1 MSGAESLPARAGVVV
16 IGGGIVGCSV
26 AYHLVRR
33 DFRDVVLLERKQ
45 LTCGTTWHAAGLVGQ
60 LRATHNMTRLAQYSA
75 QLYARLAEETGQET
89 GFKRTGSLSVARGKE
104 RLEELLRGAS
114 MARCFGLEVEVLPL
128 GEVAERWP
136 HARVDDLAGAVYL
149 PGDGSASP
157 VDTTRALA
165 AGARAGGVRIF
176 ENTGVSDVI
185 CEDGR
190 VRGVVTEHGEISC
203 EHVVNA
209 AGMWA
214 REIGNRSNVNVPL
227 HAAEHFYVITEPIP
241 NLPAQLPTLR
251 DPDGCAY
258 FKCEA
263 GGRLLVGFFEPVAK
277 PWGMQGIPE
286 DFAFDSLPEDWEHLE
301 PVLESAAER
310 VPALREVGIRTFFN
324 GPESFTPDD
333 RYLLGPAPG
342 LRGYWVAAGFNSVG
356 IQSAGGAGKVLAD
369 WMLDGAP
376 PMDLWDVDLRRMLP
390 FQGDPEYLRER
401 CVEGLGL
408 LYAMHWPFR
417 QYTTARNVRCSALH
431 RELADAGACF
441 GELAGWERAN
451 WFDPGHRPGEP
462 PPRYEYSY
470 GRQNW
475 FEHSAAEHRAAR
487 EQVVVFDQ
495 SSFAKFRV
503 EGADA
508 LRVLNRV
515 CANDVDVEPGTT
527 VYTQWLNERGGIEAD
542 LSVTRCEEASF
553 LVVSG
558 AATALRDQHWLR
570 DHLPDGSRAVVR
582 EVTEELAVLSV
593 MGPGSRELLAPL
605 CGADLSNAAFP
616 YRASRQVEI
625 AGVALRATRIS
636 YVGELGWELYVAA
649 VHAPRLYR
657 ALRAA
662 GARNAGYHALD
673 SLRMEKGYR
682 HWGHDVTP
690 DDTPLEAGLGFAVA
704 FGKAEPF
711 LGRDALLRQREA
723 GLERRLLSFALD
735 DSEPLLLHDE
745 PIWRDG
751 RLVGRTTSGAYG
763 HSLGRSLALG
773 YVEWGR
779 DDRASDLCASRWE
792 IEIACRRHAARASLR
807 PFYDP
812 KSERLER

>member
-1 MSGAESLPARAGVVV
+1 MTRPETLPARTGAVV
-16 IGGGIVGCSV
+16 IGGGIVGCSI

-33 DFRDVVLLERKQ
+33 GYRDVVVLERKQ

-60 LRATHNMTRLAQYSA
+60 LRATHNMTRLAGYSA
-75 QLYARLAEETGQET
+75 ELYAGLAAETGQET
-89 GFKRTGSLSVARGKE
+89 GFRRIGSLSVARGAE

-114 MARCFGLEVEVLPL
+114 MARCFGLDVDVLSPAD
-128 GEVAERWP
+128 VAERWP
-136 HARVDDLAGAVYL
+136 QANVDDLAGAVCL
-149 PGDGSASP
+149 PGDGTASP

-165 AGARAGGVRIF
+165 AGATAGGARIF
-176 ENTGVSDVI
+176 EDTKVTGVVT
-185 CEDGR
+185 EAGR
-190 VRGVVTEHGEISC
+190 VRGVVTERGEIAC

-214 REIGNRSNVNVPL
+214 REVGRWSGVNVPL

-241 NLPAQLPTLR
+241 GLPDALPTLR
-251 DPDGCAY
+251 DPDGSAY
-258 FKCEA
+258 FKSEA
-263 GGRLLVGFFEPVAK
+263 GGRLLIGFFEPVAK
-277 PWGMQGIPE
+277 PWGMEGIPE
-286 DFAFDSLPEDWEHLE
+286 DFAFDALPDDWDHIE
-301 PVLESAAER
+301 PVFERAAVR
-310 VPALREVGIRTFFN
+310 VPAVREVGIRTFFN

-342 LRGYWVAAGFNSVG
+342 LGGYWVAAGFNSVG

-390 FQGDPEYLRER
+390 FQGDPDYLRER

-417 QYTTARNVRCSALH
+417 QYATARNVRCSALH
-431 RELADAGACF
+431 EELAADGACF

-451 WFDPGHRPGEP
+451 WFDPAHRPGDPTPE
-462 PPRYEYSY
+462 YVYSY

-475 FEHSAAEHRAAR
+475 FSHSAAEHLAAR
-487 EQVVVFDQ
+487 EGVVVFDQ

-503 EGADA
+503 AGPDA
-508 LRVLNRV
+508 LGVLNRV
-515 CANDVDVEPGTT
+515 SANDVDVAPGTA

-542 LSVTRCEEASF
+542 LTVTRCGEESF

-558 AATALRDQHWLR
+558 PATAVRDFHWLR
-570 DHLPDGSRAVVR
+570 DHAPEDAALVV
-582 EVTEELAVLSV
+582 EDASEALAVLSV
-593 MGPGSRELLAPL
+593 MGPDARNLLAPL
-605 CGADLSNAAFP
+605 CAGELSDAAFP
-616 YRASRQVEI
+616 YRASREVEI

-636 YVGELGWELYVAA
+636 YVGELGWELYVPKAE
-649 VHAPRLYR
+649 APVLYR

-704 FGKAEPF
+704 FDKAGDF
-711 LGRDALLRQREA
+711 LGRDALLRQRDA
-723 GLERRLLSFALD
+723 GVARRMVGFALD
-735 DSEPLLLHDE
+735 DPEPLLFHDE

-751 RLVGRTTSGAYG
+751 IRVGRTTSGAYG
-763 HSLGRSLALG
+763 HSLGRALALG
-773 YVEWGR
+773 YVAWGAEE
-779 DDRASDLCASRWE
+779 RAASLAASRWE
-792 IEIACRRHAARASLR
+792 IEIACERHTARPSLR

-812 KSERLER
+812 ASRRLRD

>member
-1 MSGAESLPARAGVVV
+1 VSGAEALPARAGAVV

-33 DFRDVVLLERKQ
+33 GFRDVVVLERKQ

-75 QLYARLAEETGQET
+75 ELYARLAEETGQET
-89 GFKRTGSLSVARGKE
+89 GFRRTGSLSVARGSE
-104 RLEELLRGAS
+104 RLEELLRGVS

-128 GEVAERWP
+128 AELAERWP

-165 AGARAGGVRIF
+165 AGATAGGARIF
-176 ENTGVSDVI
+176 ENTKVSDVI

-190 VRGVVTEHGEISC
+190 VRGVVTERGEIAC

-214 REIGNRSNVNVPL
+214 REVGNWSNVNVPL

-241 NLPAQLPTLR
+241 DLPAHVPTLR

-258 FKCEA
+258 FKYEA

-324 GPESFTPDD
+324 GPEAFTPDD

-390 FQGDPEYLRER
+390 FQGDPDYLRER

-417 QYTTARNVRCSALH
+417 QYETARDMRRSALY
-431 RELADAGACF
+431 RQLADEGACF

-451 WFDPGHRPGEP
+451 WFDPDHRPGGP

-503 EGADA
+503 EGAGA
-508 LRVLNRV
+508 LGVLNRV
-515 CANDVDVEPGTT
+515 SANDVDVEPGTT

-542 LSVTRCEEASF
+542 LSVTRCGEASF

-558 AATALRDQHWLR
+558 AATVLRDYHWLQ
-570 DHLPDGSRAVVR
+570 DHVPDASRPVITD
-582 EVTEELAVLSV
+582 VTEELAVLSV

-605 CGADLSNAAFP
+605 CSADLSNAAFP
-616 YRASRQVEI
+616 YRASREIEI

-636 YVGELGWELYVAA
+636 YVGELGWELYVTAP
-649 VHAPRLYR
+649 HASRLHR

-704 FGKAEPF
+704 FDKADDF
-711 LGRDALLRQREA
+711 LGRDALLRQRDA
-723 GLERRLLSFALD
+723 GLERRLLAFALED
-735 DSEPLLLHDE
+735 PEPLLLHDE

-763 HSLGRSLALG
+763 HSLGCALALG
-773 YVEWGR
+773 YVEWNR
-779 DDRASDLCASRWE
+779 EDRAAGLGASRWE

-812 KSERLER
+812 KSDRLER